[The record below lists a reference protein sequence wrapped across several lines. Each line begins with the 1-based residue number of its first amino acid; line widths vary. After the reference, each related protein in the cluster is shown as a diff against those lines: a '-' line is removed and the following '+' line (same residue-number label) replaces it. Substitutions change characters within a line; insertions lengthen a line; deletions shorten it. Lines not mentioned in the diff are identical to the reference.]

1 MGVMFQYVW
10 TYDTLYPV
18 RNKYKKNVIKEI
30 AAIHHH
36 AVSVPIVLDELNIKV
51 SDKLFYYYVEVKEN
65 KLIER
70 FSLDNIDYSN
80 GPDDDQS
87 YLEIESEVKDKIHIM
102 EYVKKLGVLL
112 IQETPNQKSIYAT
125 YQTMQDIGSRNKEL
139 DGNFYVYFY
148 KTEKEIRFQTENKNF
163 MYFTPEIELLAIETK
178 EDFEILQEEIKKRKK
193 CVKIIKEVMK
203 KERLNFLFQ

>member
-1 MGVMFQYVW
+1 
-10 TYDTLYPV
+10 
-18 RNKYKKNVIKEI
+18 
-30 AAIHHH
+30 
-36 AVSVPIVLDELNIKV
+36 
-51 SDKLFYYYVEVKEN
+51 
-65 KLIER
+65 
-70 FSLDNIDYSN
+70 LDNIDYSN